1 MDRVQPLRASW
12 QQVACFQSE
21 STGVYILKSGLTFT
35 CINFIYLCTC
45 TCAVGSSAVNVI
57 VGFPL
62 LSNLVGVDEYNQH
75 CNQTDEGHQHSCRQ
89 GSIDVWD
96 EAPRG
101 GMDSMSDFFFLLQCM

>member
-1 MDRVQPLRASW
+1 MDRVQLLRASW
-12 QQVACFQSE
+12 QQAACFQSE

-35 CINFIYLCTC
+35 CIYFMYLCMC
-45 TCAVGSSAVNVI
+45 TCAVGSSTVNVI
-57 VGFPL
+57 VSLPL

-75 CNQTDEGHQHSCRQ
+75 CNQTDEGHQHSRRQ

-101 GMDSMSDFFFLLQCM
+101 GMDSMSDCFLLQCM